1 MKLRFSLIAVIAF
14 PPLAALVI
22 GFALSAPTLRAQ
34 FDFGR
39 IKRGIDKAKNAT
51 QKVTETTQKATDV
64 AKDVSKVAKGVFGIG
79 PEEESL
85 IGESVAME
93 IIGRH
98 GGVLRDETITRRINV
113 LGQALAYYSTRP
125 ALTWRFA
132 VLDSPSINGF
142 SAPSGFIFITRGLYE
157 KVEASE
163 DALAAV
169 LAHEIAHVT
178 ERHALKI
185 IARGEFV
192 SGATTLAVK
201 HSGDAAQVQSQ
212 LAQFDTGIAELAR
225 TILEKG
231 FDSKTE
237 LSADK
242 VGRALAV
249 TVGYAPG
256 ALRHVLVQLQQARG
270 DPKLTFSTHP
280 PLAQR
285 IKNLPNDP
293 APTAPTPVAPTPQ
306 P

>member
-1 MKLRFSLIAVIAF
+1 MKPRARFTLAAAVLAAAVI
-14 PPLAALVI
+14 LVP
-22 GFALSAPTLRAQ
+22 AQAQ
-34 FDFGR
+34 FGLDK
-39 IKRGIDKAKNAT
+39 IKQTLDKARAT
-51 QKVTETTQKATDV
+51 TQQVTDTTKKVTDT
-64 AKDVSKVAKGVFGIG
+64 AKDVGKVAKGVFGIG
-79 PEEESL
+79 AEEERL
-85 IGESVAME
+85 IGESVAVE
-93 IIGRH
+93 IIGKY
-98 GGVLRDETITRRINV
+98 GGVLRDEEITRRVNL
-113 LGQALAYYSTRP
+113 LGKALAHYSPRP
-125 ALTWRFA
+125 ALDWKFA

-142 SAPSGFIFITRGLYE
+142 SAPAGFVFITKGLYE
-157 KVEASE
+157 KVAASD

-192 SGATTLAVK
+192 SGASTLALK
-201 HSGDAAQVQSQ
+201 HSRDAAMVQAE
-212 LAQFDTGIAELAR
+212 LRQFDTGIAELMK
-225 TILEKG
+225 TLFEKG

-256 ALRHVLVQLQQARG
+256 ALKQVLIQLQQEKG
-270 DPKLTFSTHP
+270 DPKATFATHP
-280 PLAQR
+280 PLADR

-293 APTAPTPVAPTPQ
+293 APAQ

>member
-1 MKLRFSLIAVIAF
+1 MKLRTCLSLCVAAAAGSLLVA
-14 PPLAALVI
+14 PLLQ
-22 GFALSAPTLRAQ
+22 AQ
-34 FDFGR
+34 FDLGR
-39 IKRGIDKAKNAT
+39 LKRGIDQVKSTT
-51 QKVTETTQKATDV
+51 QKVTDTTQKVTDT
-64 AKDVSKVAKGVFGIG
+64 AKDVGKMAKGVFGIG

-98 GGVLRDETITRRINV
+98 GGILRDEEMTRRLNI
-113 LGQALAYYSTRP
+113 LGQALAYYSPRP
-125 ALTWRFA
+125 ALNWRFA

-142 SAPSGFIFITRGLYE
+142 SAPSGFVFITRGLYD
-157 KVEASE
+157 KVAHSE

-192 SGATTLAVK
+192 AGTTKLAVQ
-201 HSGDAAQVQSQ
+201 HSRDAAYVQSQ
-212 LAQFDTGIAELAR
+212 LAQFDTGIADLAK

-231 FDSKTE
+231 FDPKTE

-249 TVGYAPG
+249 TVGFAPG
-256 ALRHVLVQLQQARG
+256 ALRQVLVQLQQEKG
-270 DPKLTFSTHP
+270 DPKITFSTHP
-280 PLAQR
+280 PLADR

-293 APTAPTPVAPTPQ
+293 
-306 P
+306 